1 MESNQDK
8 LEVNENQIVNFKNT
22 HKKGGNFF
30 LLNIYMFLSLNKIL
44 EKCKFE

>member
-30 LLNIYMFLSLNKIL
+30 LIEYIYVFKLKQNIRKV
-44 EKCKFE
+44 